1 MMFKATKNWKEF
13 LAIDDEEVLNELLKK
28 AAKHRG
34 AYKNAD
40 DVKVAQ
46 LWCAV
51 LELKKENTNLNK
63 RLKRIE
69 YLLEG
74 MFERNRQEERAL
86 IESLKK
92 L

>member
-1 MMFKATKNWKEF
+1 MLFKATKNWKE
-13 LAIDDEEVLNELLKK
+13 LLSIDDEEVLNELLKK

-40 DVKVAQ
+40 DVKIAQ
-46 LWCAV
+46 LWCAS
-51 LELKKENTNLNK
+51 LELKKENVALNK

-74 MFERNRQEERAL
+74 LFERNRKDERAL
-86 IESLKK
+86 LESLKQ